1 MNEMNYIF
9 TGLFN
14 REHGAFKSSDAE
26 MKIYGLIAGEMYTI
40 EGSHGMKYV
49 KISMGNW
56 LQRYSISQQLV
67 DIYFKPLQEVRDI
80 KIEQLLA

>member
-1 MNEMNYIF
+1 
-9 TGLFN
+9 
-14 REHGAFKSSDAE
+14 
-26 MKIYGLIAGEMYTI
+26 MKMYGLIAGEMYTI

-49 KISMGNW
+49 KIHEYQWCS
-56 LQRYSISQQLV
+56 SISQQLV